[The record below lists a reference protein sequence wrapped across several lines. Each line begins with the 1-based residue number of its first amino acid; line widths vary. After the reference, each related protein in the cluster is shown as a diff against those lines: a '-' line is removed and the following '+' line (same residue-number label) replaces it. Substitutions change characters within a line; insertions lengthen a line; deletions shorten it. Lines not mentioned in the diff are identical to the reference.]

1 MADTITKRL
10 RMRQGDSATAKA
22 NNEVLRQGEPF
33 WETDTGEIKIG
44 DGETHYNNLLGLVSE
59 AKIAQQIAQ
68 GIYEGNDLTVK
79 FALEIGLYSSVAD
92 WLHARCAAGNF
103 TGIYPGDYFWDN
115 MAAGTIA
122 GTSVPATRKKIYI
135 AGIDL
140 YYGTGDTEINTHH
153 ITCFTLSDQN
163 MTWNDVNNN
172 NGSGYSEHPWVASKL
187 YAVLNGVNN
196 ASTNKVGA
204 CGYNASGAGYYQLFS
219 SGLRARMIEQRAFM
233 GKRYST
239 TAALND
245 NNGQAWVGR
254 GLVFAPSEIEVY
266 GCPIHS
272 ISGDGTLWQKDSFGP
287 WCHWPIF
294 KSAGYRGRLRFG
306 RLGFWL
312 CSVPGGASAI
322 ACVVYG
328 CGLASAYGTS
338 YTGLRAPLC
347 FHIA

>member
-172 NGSGYSEHPWVASKL
+172 NGSGYSEHPYLASKL
-187 YAVLNGVNN
+187 HAVLMGINN
-196 ASTNKVGA
+196 ASSNKVGA

-219 SGLRARMIEQRAFM
+219 SGLRARMIEQRAHM

-245 NNGQAWVGR
+245 DNGQAWVGR

-266 GCPIHS
+266 GTMIHS
-272 ISGDGTLWQKDSFGP
+272 VKASFPQSENYGP

-312 CSVPGGASAI
+312 CSVPGGTSTI
-322 ACVVYG
+322 ACFVAGDGVANAYY
-328 CGLASAYGTS
+328 ASV
-338 YTGLRAPLC
+338 TGLRAPLC

>member
-172 NGSGYSEHPWVASKL
+172 NGSGYSEHPYLASKL
-187 YAVLNGVNN
+187 HAVLMGINN
-196 ASTNKVGA
+196 ASSNKVGA

-219 SGLRARMIEQRAFM
+219 SGLRARMIEQRAHM

-245 NNGQAWVGR
+245 DNGQAWVGR

-266 GCPIHS
+266 GTMIHS
-272 ISGDGTLWQKDSFGP
+272 VKASFPQSENYGP

-306 RLGFWL
+306 RLDFWL
-312 CSVPGGASAI
+312 CSVPGGTSTN
-322 ACVVYG
+322 ACNVNG
-328 CGLASAYGTS
+328 NGNANTNNTS
-338 YTGLRAPLC
+338 NTRLRAPL
-347 FHIA
+347 

>member
-68 GIYEGNDLTVK
+68 GIYEGKDLTVK

-115 MAAGTIA
+115 MASGTIA

-172 NGSGYSEHPWVASKL
+172 NGSSYSEHPYLASKL
-187 YAVLNGVNN
+187 HAVLMCINN
-196 ASTNKVGA
+196 ASSNKVGA

-219 SGLRARMIEQRAFM
+219 SGLRARMIEQRAHM

-245 NNGQAWVGR
+245 DNGQAWVGR

-266 GCPIHS
+266 GTMIHS
-272 ISGDGTLWQKDSFGP
+272 VKASFPQSENYGP

-306 RLGFWL
+306 RLAFWL
-312 CSVPGGASAI
+312 GSVPGGTSTY
-322 ACVVYG
+322 ACVVNG
-328 CGLASAYGTS
+328 SGRADANGTS
-338 YTGLRAPLC
+338 NTGLRAPLC